1 VFNAIALGRY
11 YSANKPPLLSI
22 RLPSPVALPSAT
34 AKIYESAVI
43 HPALLDGNPTAL
55 KIRDTL
61 DDLGRAMRPD
71 DVFVLYLSG
80 HGFTDDGH
88 YYFLPHDASYDNDDD
103 DALVKSSVSQD
114 QLQESLTQIPALRS
128 VLIFDRCESG
138 SMAEDRSRARGL
150 QRLVAVEKLSRSTSR
165 TVLTATNDV
174 VAAREG
180 CHDHGVF
187 TYVLLDAFASADLNN
202 DGRIDTAELAEYL
215 RAKLPDLSEKQMK
228 FRQEPQAKL
237 TSAPFVLINRTDVS
251 QINKLL

>member
-1 VFNAIALGRY
+1 MFNAIALGRY

-150 QRLVAVEKLSRSTSR
+150 QRLVAVEKAQPLHQPDGSDSDERAATITAYSLMFCSTPLRRLTSTTTVVSTRRNWPNICGRS
-165 TVLTATNDV
+165 
-174 VAAREG
+174 
-180 CHDHGVF
+180 F
-187 TYVLLDAFASADLNN
+187 
-202 DGRIDTAELAEYL
+202 
-215 RAKLPDLSEKQMK
+215 PDLSEKQMK

-237 TSAPFVLINRTDVS
+237 TSAPFVLINRTDIS
-251 QINKLL
+251 QIDKLR